1 MSDRRL
7 VVVLLLPLALAPIA
21 CASQPT
27 RTAAT
32 ARRVAA
38 AGPRAAD
45 RLQPCRVPGVDEE
58 VRCGRYEVYE
68 DRAAHRGRT
77 ISLNVVVLP
86 ATSPEVAPDPLVFL
100 AGGGVAPATSYAG
113 FLAGALPTLRQHRDV
128 LLVDQRGTGGS
139 NPLDCELSTE
149 ASDPVYRDEARFRA
163 AVRQCRSELENK
175 ADLRY
180 YTTPFAV
187 DDLDDVRAWLGYP
200 RLNFYG
206 SSYGTTVA
214 MVYVRQHPGRVRAA
228 ALQGVLPIDAPLW
241 LEYPR
246 STEQALEAMF
256 AACAR
261 QADCHAAFPNLAEE
275 YDALLQRLDHE
286 PLRERVAKADGAGE
300 TEVPIDGEILRRFVV
315 RALTSAE
322 RLQDLPLLLHLAFG
336 GDYRPLASRLA
347 ALGGSSGIPKGIY
360 YSIVCSEE
368 MTKFDPAAAPAEAV
382 GTPAELLGLRD
393 RQACEEWVRG
403 WLPEGYRAPVRS
415 DVPVLLLAGSL
426 DDVTPPR
433 YADRLARSL
442 SNARRVILPNRSHND
457 VDPCVTSLVE
467 AFVAAGSA
475 DGLDTR
481 CLEETRELKFTLRL
495 DPPAGSG

>member
-7 VVVLLLPLALAPIA
+7 VVVLLLPFALAPIA
-21 CASQPT
+21 CASRPRPAPT
-27 RTAAT
+27 APRAE
-32 ARRVAA
+32 A

-45 RLQPCRVPGVDEE
+45 GLRPCRVPGVDEE

-68 DRAAHRGRT
+68 DRAAGRGRK

-86 ATSPEVAPDPLVFL
+86 ATSVELAPDPLVFL

-113 FLAGALPTLRQHRDV
+113 FLVRALPTLRQHRDV

-149 ASDPVYRDEARFRA
+149 AADPVYRDELRFRA
-163 AVRQCRSELENK
+163 AVRQCRSELESR
-175 ADLRY
+175 ADLHY

-214 MVYVRQHPGRVRAA
+214 MVYVRQHPDRVRAA
-228 ALQGVLPIDAPLW
+228 VLQGVLPIDAPLW

-246 STEQALEAMF
+246 SSLQALDAVF

-261 QADCHAAFPNLAEE
+261 QADCHAAFPNLAAE
-275 YDALLQRLDHE
+275 YDALVKRLDGA
-286 PLRERVAKADGAGE
+286 PVRVRVANADSAGE

-322 RLQDLPLLLHLAFG
+322 RIQDLPLLLHLAFG
-336 GDYRPLASRLA
+336 GDYGPLASHLA
-347 ALGGSSGIPKGIY
+347 AFGGSSGIPKGIY
-360 YSIVCSEE
+360 FSIVCSEE
-368 MTKFDPAAAPAEAV
+368 MTKFDPAAALTEAV
-382 GTPAELLGLRD
+382 GTPADLLGARD

-415 DVPVLLLAGSL
+415 DVPVLLLAGAL

-433 YADRLARSL
+433 YADQLARSL

-475 DGLDTR
+475 EGLDTR
-481 CLEETRELKFTLRL
+481 CLEETPDLKFALRV
-495 DPPAGSG
+495 DQPAGGG